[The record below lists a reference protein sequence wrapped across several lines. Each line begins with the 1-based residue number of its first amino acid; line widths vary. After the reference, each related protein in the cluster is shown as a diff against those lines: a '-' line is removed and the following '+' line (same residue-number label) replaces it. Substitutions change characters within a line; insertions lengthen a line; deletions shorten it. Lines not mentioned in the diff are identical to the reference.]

1 MTDTFSLDRWSVF
14 ENSGRVSDYLYYKGI
29 GVQKI
34 SRPTEAAKIAE
45 DDTRSGNR
53 GEGAGGQ

>member
-29 GVQKI
+29 GVKKI
-34 SRPTEAAKIAE
+34 SKPMEAAAIAE
-45 DDTRSGNR
+45 NNDRCGDRSERSG
-53 GEGAGGQ
+53 GE

>member
-34 SRPTEAAKIAE
+34 SRPMEAAKIAE
-45 DDTRSGNR
+45 DGTRGDNR
-53 GEGAGGQ
+53 GEGTGGE

>member
-34 SRPTEAAKIAE
+34 SRPMEAASIAE
-45 DDTRSGNR
+45 DGARGGNR
-53 GEGAGGQ
+53 SEGAGGE